1 MFFTL
6 FLLKIILF
14 LCMKSSVMAT
24 TTLLSTH
31 SHELL
36 FWKRFSKEMRFSCLC
51 FTYHHLES
59 HSHRDACHETEKKSR
74 GKHPPKQILW
84 VLSLAHITTHW
95 HIYMNFLRI
104 FPFVSQLFLPAAAE
118 LASSSAYGREQAD
131 WLTENDQKGS

>member
-74 GKHPPKQILW
+74 GKTSTKTNSLSSLFSPHYHTLTYIYEFFTNFPFRLSAFFYRLL
-84 VLSLAHITTHW
+84 LSL
-95 HIYMNFLRI
+95 L
-104 FPFVSQLFLPAAAE
+104 
-118 LASSSAYGREQAD
+118 LAVLMEESKPTD
-131 WLTENDQKGS
+131 